1 MMDLDLVI
9 TNGVV
14 IDGTGKPRFQGDVGI
29 REGRIAAVTAGES
42 LVGRETL
49 DASGMVVA
57 PGFIDIHSHSDWLLP
72 LADHDKIMAPFL
84 LQGITTL
91 VTGQCG
97 FSPAPV
103 SEASLPLLDASAR
116 MMKVRDFPYDWRSMG
131 EFLDAL
137 ETQGVL
143 VNTATLVGHCAVRY
157 LAMGDRANT
166 AGSPTG
172 TDMETLR
179 SATRQAVHEGAFG
192 LSAGLAYVPG
202 VFAPEEELL
211 PLLQVVAEEDGVFA
225 VHGRAYSW
233 ISPLYRPMVGG
244 KPHNVRS
251 VEELLRLAR
260 RSGVRLQLSHQ
271 IYVGRRTW
279 RTYPRVLR
287 AIEQAAADGVDV
299 AFDAFPYTLGNSTIK
314 VALPDWFLDGF
325 DVNISSARALR
336 RVRMELDIM
345 RWGLGLDYSDIIL
358 MWGRVPELAEYEG
371 LDIETIAGRLGM
383 RRFEAYV
390 HIARL
395 SEGDALVLLNTYSG
409 DANSEKP
416 LRATLSHPL
425 CAFMTDTIVLTEGW
439 VNPATYGAFPRILG
453 RYGRQLGLFS
463 LEEAVR
469 RMTSF
474 PAERI
479 GLQDVGRVTEG
490 AWGDLV
496 ILNPDTV
503 LDNATPECPDVAPT
517 GIETV
522 LISGRIAASK
532 GQVVCSER
540 LGRVLRR

>member
-1 MMDLDLVI
+1 MDLDLVI
-9 TNGVV
+9 TNGTV
-14 IDGTGKPRFQGDVGI
+14 IDGTGRPCFRADVGI
-29 REGRIAAVTAGES
+29 REGRIAAVTAGEP
-42 LVGRETL
+42 LVARETL

-57 PGFIDIHSHSDWLLP
+57 PGFIDMHSHSDWLLP
-72 LADHDKIMAPFL
+72 LADHHEIMAPFL

-103 SEASLPLLDASAR
+103 SAMSLPLLDASAE
-116 MMKVRDFPYDWRSMG
+116 MMKVRDFPYDWRSMKQ
-131 EFLDAL
+131 FLDVL
-137 ETQGVL
+137 EVQGVML
-143 VNTATLVGHCAVRY
+143 NTATLVGHCAVRY

-166 AGSPTG
+166 AGSATG
-172 TDMETLR
+172 EDMETLR
-179 SATRQAVHEGAFG
+179 SVTRQALHEGAFG

-211 PLLQVVAEEDGVFA
+211 PLLEVVAEEDGVFA

-233 ISPLYRPMVGG
+233 ISPLYRPLVGG
-244 KPHNVRS
+244 KPHNLRS

-260 RSGVRLQLSHQ
+260 RSGARLQLSHQ

-279 RTYPRVLR
+279 RTYPKVLR
-287 AIEQAAADGVDV
+287 AIEQAADDGVDV
-299 AFDAFPYTLGNSTIK
+299 AFDAFPYTLGNSTVK

-325 DVNISSARALR
+325 DVNITSARALR
-336 RVRMELDIM
+336 RVKMELDIM
-345 RWGLGLDYSDIIL
+345 RWGLGLDYPDIIL
-358 MWGRVPELAEYEG
+358 MWGRVPELAQYEG
-371 LDIETIAGRLGM
+371 LDIETIAGRLAM
-383 RRFEAYV
+383 RRFETYV

-395 SEGDALVLLNTYSG
+395 SEGNAIVLLNTYSG

-425 CAFMTDTIVLTEGW
+425 CAFMTDTILLTEGW
-439 VNPATYGAFPRILG
+439 ANPASYGTFPRILG
-453 RYGRQLGLFS
+453 RYGRELGLFS

-479 GLQDVGRVTEG
+479 GLQDVGRVAEG

-496 ILNPDTV
+496 IFDPKTV
-503 LDNATPECPDVAPT
+503 LDNATPECPDAPPS
-517 GIETV
+517 GIKAV
-522 LISGRIAASK
+522 LISGRVAAK
-532 GQVVCSER
+532 NGQVVCSER